1 MIITAK
7 ASHLTNSPRKVNLVA
22 KSIVGLPAERALEKL
37 QFTFKRAS
45 LPVAKV
51 LKQAIG
57 NATNNLKLN
66 PKTLIVETALATK
79 GRVLKRGMMGGRS
92 RYKPFE
98 RTASHLTINLKSV
111 AGKIAPAPKAA
122 AKVTKSSEAKIPRIS
137 AGKVSNIK

>member
-22 KSIVGLPAERALEKL
+22 RSIVGLPAERALEKL

-66 PKTLIVETALATK
+66 PQTLIVATAFATK
-79 GRVLKRGMMGGRS
+79 GRVLKRGLMGGRS

-98 RTASHLTINLKSV
+98 RTASHLTINLRSV
-111 AGKIAPAPKAA
+111 TPKVATKPAAIIKTKTSAKGRSASGGK
-122 AKVTKSSEAKIPRIS
+122 
-137 AGKVSNIK
+137 